1 MNMLAG
7 CLAPL
12 LYCLVAMSPV
22 ILKWAGAPR
31 FVAWSWW
38 QATAFLWGPWGLVL
52 VLSALGWLL
61 QLVQDRRARGRAA

>member
-1 MNMLAG
+1 MTILAG

-12 LYCLVAMSPV
+12 LYCLVALLPV

-38 QATAFLWGPWGLVL
+38 QATAFLWGPGGLL
-52 VLSALGWLL
+52 LLLAFLGWLL
-61 QLVQDRRARGRAA
+61 QLGQNRRARG